1 MQDGVTWFGD
11 FSPNIQ
17 VTVGNPTTIE
27 IYTYPTTD
35 TLCRS
40 IGLAIDQPLP
50 VPWWPPYQSGYE
62 IGTPS
67 SQGGQSL
74 RAGRRVRIRSQLCM
88 ARNSLRQRSPD
99 RTRRCRKKPDPPS
112 QLQRISRRAR
122 FQELPLFSFHF
133 NVLGGPSSNS
143 HNDEIRKLQLRMHP
157 FSSSPIEDHAISLV
171 EFSGQRDLACVNGLN
186 ELRGRCQ
193 IAGRRLGT
201 E

>member
-1 MQDGVTWFGD
+1 MVAT
-11 FSPNIQ
+11 
-17 VTVGNPTTIE
+17 
-27 IYTYPTTD
+27 
-35 TLCRS
+35 
-40 IGLAIDQPLP
+40 LP
-50 VPWWPPYQSGYE
+50 VRIRDWYPEFPRRELWKPHLLHIS
-62 IGTPS
+62 TTCS
-67 SQGGQSL
+67 RQSL